1 MGVDEPLP
9 SLTVTD
15 SPPPV
20 DTLVVGVSEF
30 GLAGLTAVDYLVEQV
45 GMAQVGHLSGGS
57 EPAIVPFEGGEPRHH
72 TRLYAD
78 ADTAVGVLVGER
90 FVTPRIAPG
99 LADAV
104 ERFCRDQGVPSVT
117 VLSGVPVAHGPDD
130 HAPFYIATPDYRA
143 SYLNGEVRPMGT
155 GFLDGLGAE
164 LVRRGLDA
172 DDLAVGVFT
181 TPVHAQAPDAAAAIR
196 LVEALST
203 VHDLSVDTGPL
214 EAFAESVEAHY
225 RALADRVAE
234 QTEADRPDDRMYM

>member
-1 MGVDEPLP
+1 MEADEPLP
-9 SLTVTD
+9 TLTVTG
-15 SPPPV
+15 SVPPI

-30 GLAGLTAVDYLVEQV
+30 GLAGLTAVDYLVEQI
-45 GMAQVGHLSGGS
+45 GMEQVGYLSGGS
-57 EPAIVPFEGGEPRHH
+57 EPAIVPFDAGEPRHH

-78 ADTAVGVLVGER
+78 GDAAVGVLVGER
-90 FVTPRIAPG
+90 FVGTRAAPTV
-99 LADAV
+99 ADAV
-104 ERFCRDQGVPSVT
+104 VGFCTDQNVPSIT
-117 VLSGVPVAHGPDD
+117 ALAGVPVAHGPDD
-130 HAPFYIATPDYRA
+130 HAPFYVATPDYRS
-143 SYLNGEVRPMGT
+143 SYLDDELRPMGT
-155 GFLDGLGAE
+155 GFLDGLSAE

-172 DDLAVGVFT
+172 DGLAVGVFT

-234 QTEADRPDDRMYM
+234 QSEADRPDDRMYM